1 MKMHQL
7 QRQAYIMASE
17 EKGLRELRG
26 PENNPSVVQFFAD
39 VGHGWV
45 KDDETAWC
53 AAFVGAM
60 LERAGLRSTRALNAR
75 SYLEWGQEISLEDAK
90 VGDVLVFWRNSP
102 DDWRGHV
109 GFFVNRAGTH
119 LEVLGGNQSDAVTVQ
134 RYPVSRL
141 LSVRRMPADEDHVP
155 QTRVPVLDAQPPRP
169 VKEGPL
175 VKLIN
180 RLFSFLSKGGPA

>member
-1 MKMHQL
+1 MHDL

-17 EKGLRELRG
+17 EMGLRELRG
-26 PENNPSVVQFFAD
+26 PDNNPSVVQFFAD

-45 KDDETAWC
+45 KDDSTAWC

-75 SYLEWGQEISLEDAK
+75 SYLDWGEEVQLKDAK
-90 VGDVLVFWRNSP
+90 VGDILVFWRNSP

-109 GFFVNRAGTH
+109 GFFVNRVGTH
-119 LEVLGGNQSDAVTVQ
+119 IEVLGGNQSDMVNVQ

-141 LSVRRMPADEDHVP
+141 LSVRRMPADETHNP
-155 QTRVPVLDAQPPRP
+155 EPRVPVMDAAPPAP
-169 VKEGPL
+169 VREGAL
-175 VKLIN
+175 VRLIN